1 MFGLI
6 TRLLFAVGHYWQA
19 YCERIGG
26 TGPTSKTKL
35 FFYRTCFHVGPICST
50 CFSTSAF
57 LDAGPLIIIKQ
68 NHGRFFHTTS
78 CTYICVGSKS
88 KCMYKTSFWRTIK
101 QNNKGLLQKFLF
113 NRTPRS
119 QSLEMKL
126 VSKLGNIA
134 QPLGSP
140 NSRK

>member
-19 YCERIGG
+19 YCERIDG
-26 TGPTSKTKL
+26 TGPISKTKR
-35 FFYRTCFHVGPICST
+35 FFYRTCFSCRSNMQHL
-50 CFSTSAF
+50 FSTSAF